1 MSHSFSHHLSRV
13 LLGLCILIGFGTVST
28 WAQITQGSISI
39 SVTDQSGAVLQAAD
53 VVLQDLATNATR
65 AAVTGSAGSYTFA
78 GLPTGNYRLTI
89 TKPGFETQ
97 VFESVTVSATRM
109 TDLKA
114 ALKVGAV
121 SQQVV
126 VSAEEI
132 PVLETNSNAITGTI
146 DMRQVEDLPLIGRD
160 ISALSQLVA
169 GYAGGTWNGLPYM
182 ATGNNVDGVIG
193 TTQRMKFAGAA
204 TPLVQAR
211 VENMEEM
218 TVQTD
223 QLNMNTGYGI
233 SDMQVNFVTRRGTNS
248 FHGRVYEDFRNA
260 ALNANTWLNDSLTA
274 INPGSPA
281 TKNPF
286 IRNEFGGSL
295 GGAIIKNKLFFFGT
309 FAMAKQPGSATN
321 SDPNT
326 NSVMSA
332 AAQSGLFQFTDSS
345 GTHTVNVLN
354 DIAGS
359 PAGQGVNPC
368 CSMPTTI
375 NPVVQGIFTNIN
387 AGFAAARVA
396 PNGDPNLVNLNFQY
410 LLRLPSTS
418 RRLGSTTICG
428 TTCACSSPLI

>member
-1 MSHSFSHHLSRV
+1 MSHSFPRHLLSRAF
-13 LLGLCILIGFGTVST
+13 LGLCIVIGFGAVST

-39 SVTDQSGAVLQAAD
+39 SVTDQNGAMLQGAD
-53 VVLQDLATNATR
+53 VVLQDLATNTTRNAT
-65 AAVTGSAGSYTFA
+65 TGPAGTYTFA
-78 GLPTGNYRLTI
+78 GLPTGNYRLKV
-89 TKPGFETQ
+89 TKAGFETH
-97 VFESVTVSATRM
+97 VFESVAVSATRM

-121 SQQVV
+121 NEQVV

-132 PVLETNSNAITGTI
+132 PVLEIDSNAITGTI
-146 DMRQVEDLPLIGRD
+146 DMRQVEDLPIVGRD
-160 ISALSQLVA
+160 ISALSRLVP

-223 QLNMNTGYGI
+223 QLNMNTGYGT

-260 ALNANTWLNDSLTA
+260 ALNANTWTNDATGLKK
-274 INPGSPA
+274 PA
-281 TKNPF
+281 F

-309 FAMAKQPGSATN
+309 FAMARQPSGATN
-321 SDPNT
+321 T
-326 NSVMSA
+326 NAVMGT
-332 AAQSGLFQFTDSS
+332 AAQTGIFTFTDTARAS
-345 GTHTVNVLN
+345 HTLN
-354 DIAGS
+354 LLTDIAGS
-359 PAGQGVNPC
+359 AEGQAVNP
-368 CSMPTTI
+368 
-375 NPVVQGIFTNIN
+375 
-387 AGFAAARVA
+387 
-396 PNGDPNLVNLNFQY
+396 
-410 LLRLPSTS
+410 
-418 RRLGSTTICG
+418 
-428 TTCACSSPLI
+428 

>member
-1 MSHSFSHHLSRV
+1 MKTCKVAPANGSGDAILVTFLQVNVISRGRELCLAPFSHHLSRV
-13 LLGLCILIGFGTVST
+13 LLGLCVLIGFGNVST
-28 WAQITQGSISI
+28 WAQITQGSISV
-39 SVTDQSGAVLQAAD
+39 SVTDPSGAVLTAAD
-53 VVLQDLATNATR
+53 VVLQDLATNTTR
-65 AAVTGSAGSYTFA
+65 TAVTGSAGSYTFA

-97 VFESVTVSATRM
+97 VFESVTVSATRI

-146 DMRQVEDLPLIGRD
+146 DMRQVEGLPLIGRD
-160 ISALSQLVA
+160 ISALSRLVA

-233 SDMQVNFVTRRGTNS
+233 SDMQVNFVTRRGTNN

-260 ALNANTWLNDSLTA
+260 ALNANTWTNDRFSGVPEKP
-274 INPGSPA
+274 IHPQR
-281 TKNPF
+281 
-286 IRNEFGGSL
+286 IWR
-295 GGAIIKNKLFFFGT
+295 
-309 FAMAKQPGSATN
+309 QPGWGN
-321 SDPNT
+321 H
-326 NSVMSA
+326 
-332 AAQSGLFQFTDSS
+332 QE
-345 GTHTVNVLN
+345 
-354 DIAGS
+354 
-359 PAGQGVNPC
+359 
-368 CSMPTTI
+368 
-375 NPVVQGIFTNIN
+375 
-387 AGFAAARVA
+387 
-396 PNGDPNLVNLNFQY
+396 
-410 LLRLPSTS
+410 
-418 RRLGSTTICG
+418 
-428 TTCACSSPLI
+428 